1 MQRTTLSGMILG
13 LSLFLFSGLLVG
25 SEVDELRE
33 RSKALKKKASILSEQ
48 GKQEDAQRLEQ
59 ESVKLREAAE
69 RMEQK
74 ANGRAENEER
84 PGIDKVV
91 HQLKERLQDLRAQE
105 QKMREGKAPEQ
116 ELAEV
121 REQISGTERQLKQI
135 HARQSEPGEL
145 RPEFR
150 EQAEK
155 LQIASRR
162 IHHMRVAAQNL
173 QMAEM
178 HDVAHKIMEQAEAM
192 ERDVQNAKRQLE
204 AEMHRGHER
213 HGEHGPDVV
222 HELKQEI
229 ERLRAE
235 VKELSQ
241 KVEKR

>member
-1 MQRTTLSGMILG
+1 MQRTTLSGM
-13 LSLFLFSGLLVG
+13 LFGFFLCLAGVLVA
-25 SEVDELRE
+25 SEGDELRE
-33 RSKALKKKASILSEQ
+33 KAKGLQQKASALAEQ
-48 GKQEDAQRLEQ
+48 GNKDEAGRLEK
-59 ESVKLREAAE
+59 ESTKLLEAAE

-74 ANGRAENEER
+74 TKGRGEKGHR
-84 PGIDKVV
+84 PGIDKEV
-91 HQLKERLQDLRAQE
+91 HQLKERLHDLLAKE
-105 QKMREGKAPEQ
+105 QKMRDGNAPEQ

-121 REQISGTERQLKQI
+121 REQISNTERELKKI
-135 HARQSEPGEL
+135 HSHHGEPSKH
-145 RPEFR
+145 RPELR

-155 LQIASRR
+155 LEIASRR

-173 QMAEM
+173 KMAEM

-192 ERDVQNAKRQLE
+192 ERDVQEAKQRLAE
-204 AEMHRGHER
+204 AMHEGQER

-222 HELKQEI
+222 RELKKEI